1 MDSTD
6 PGAAE
11 RARNGAGALILSAAD
26 PYGLERF
33 VLAQAPLYEQ
43 VRRELAEGHKRS
55 HWMWFV
61 FPQLAGLGSS
71 PTAVRYAISSAEEAH
86 AYSRHGVLGPRLT
99 ECTGLVERVDGRSIA
114 QIFSYPD
121 HLKFHSCMTLFK
133 HAGAD
138 QAPFERALQ
147 KYFGGAADPRT
158 LQLLGAERAG

>member
-1 MDSTD
+1 
-6 PGAAE
+6 
-11 RARNGAGALILSAAD
+11 
-26 PYGLERF
+26 
-33 VLAQAPLYEQ
+33 VLAQAPVYEQ

-71 PTAVRYAISSAEEAH
+71 PTVVHYALASAEEAS
-86 AYSRHGVLGPRLT
+86 AYSRHSLLGPRLI
-99 ECTGLVERVDGRSIA
+99 ECTELVERVSGRSIA
-114 QIFSYPD
+114 QIFGYPD

-133 HAGAD
+133 QAGAD
-138 QAPFERALQ
+138 PAPFERALQ